1 MADEPD
7 PRLRLAELGYM
18 PALWLPGGQHFL
30 TPDGHRV
37 VTLEQALA
45 EIDAAAQEPAA

>member
-7 PRLRLAELGYM
+7 PRQHGYM
-18 PALWLPGGQHFL
+18 PALWVPGGRHFL

-45 EIDAAAQEPAA
+45 EIDAADRERAA

>member
-1 MADEPD
+1 MADERD
-7 PRLRLAELGYM
+7 PREHGYM
-18 PALWLPGGQHFL
+18 PALWMPGGQHFL

-45 EIDAAAQEPAA
+45 EIAERETAA